1 MRPLRVCGIWGAMTD
16 SDGIATLRQLLV
28 GQYDELRTVL
38 ARRLGSEDL
47 ANEALQETYLR
58 LRRPAR
64 LGAIAS
70 PRHYLLTIAT
80 NIARMSFR
88 RGRRWADLSELD
100 AALGFA
106 DESPNPEQNLLA
118 RADIEVLQ
126 RAFDELTPR
135 RRQIIFAARVE
146 GIQLARIAERMGISK
161 TLVEKELRS
170 ALMFCADRVGK
181 EMVQK
186 YGLREPQASRN
197 QDVAQM
203 PSESCD
209 DDT

>member
-1 MRPLRVCGIWGAMTD
+1 MTE
-16 SDGIATLRQLLV
+16 SNGVATLRELLV
-28 GQYDELRTVL
+28 GQYDELRTAL

-64 LGAIAS
+64 IGAIAS

-88 RGRRWADLSELD
+88 RSRRWADLSELD
-100 AALGFA
+100 AVLGFV

-146 GIQLARIAERMGISK
+146 GVQLARIADRMGISK

-170 ALMFCADRVGK
+170 ALVFCADRVGR
-181 EMVQK
+181 EMVQR
-186 YGLREPQASRN
+186 YGLSEPQASKN
-197 QDVAQM
+197 QDVRHM
-203 PSESCD
+203 PPEDRD
-209 DDT
+209 DNP